1 VTVDL
6 TVATGEVAVS
16 ATAETVERTGVEMEA
31 LTACTMAAL
40 TIVGACRRSDPPPA
54 IEDLTLW
61 EKLGGRSGHWR
72 RQSAFMP

>member
-1 VTVDL
+1 
-6 TVATGEVAVS
+6 
-16 ATAETVERTGVEMEA
+16 MEA

-40 TIVGACRRSDPPPA
+40 TIVGAYRQSDPPPA

-72 RQSAFMP
+72 CQSAFMP